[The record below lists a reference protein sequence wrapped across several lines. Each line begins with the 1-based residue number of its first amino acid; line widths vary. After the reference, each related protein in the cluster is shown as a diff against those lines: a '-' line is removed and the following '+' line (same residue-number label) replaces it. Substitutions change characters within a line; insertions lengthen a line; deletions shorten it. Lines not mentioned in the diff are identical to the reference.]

1 MYEYEPF
8 QEENNN
14 LIDNELENVKDEL
27 VVKEILDALKAK
39 SGQTKDKETADELN
53 LEDFFENNNNN
64 TYNNFNKNQK
74 DKNDIVV
81 EAKLSELNKTTQ
93 THIEL
98 SQLGLD
104 KFNANLLK
112 GFRLIQYLY
121 LQDNDIGSL
130 QYDFFKILNRL
141 KYLDL
146 RNNRLICLPCSICY
160 HECLEILL
168 LQNNCIQRVPK
179 EIGSL
184 PKLRGIQ
191 ISHNPISYPAESIIS
206 QGSQAI
212 IDHLRQEWVQYES
225 SSSFQMHRNNGVV
238 PASAVQISAKN
249 DSATNDR
256 AGSKRHKYRTRP
268 KQTSSRDGDKTSPL
282 TSGAEQGDSKLEN
295 INYKSDPGCMV
306 VNKIETGKKNLPHG
320 TEEAKDTWSTSQISS
335 TSQSQSSKNPHS
347 TTQSKTS
354 KSASSLNHSQSS
366 TSITRRRRKLQHY
379 SQILNPY
386 RPHQMS
392 APLDASQTQA
402 MYLRKLIQLNMKFIA
417 AHRNKLLQKMK
428 DAEMLSKWRDDY
440 RTLCETD
447 KHSDFGQ
454 KGDGEGLKLPY
465 AVYEEF
471 QKMMSRE
478 DLVRNGAGKKTTK
491 RPPRR
496 VVDVEKEG
504 RQLEAKMVE
513 IQKTLDNFDSMMK
526 TYGSNEPNMKGDTG
540 AENVEDSIGQGKQ
553 KYLLEQIYKMQELQN
568 EIKSLSQLND
578 TLM

>member
-320 TEEAKDTWSTSQISS
+320 TEE
-335 TSQSQSSKNPHS
+335 
-347 TTQSKTS
+347 
-354 KSASSLNHSQSS
+354 SS